1 VSAALSLRNALP
13 DPAEVWHTLKT
24 ADDSWLALAAVAQV
38 GSMLMFALQQRRL
51 LRVFGVSMPINR
63 AIALT
68 YARTAIS
75 IAMPA
80 GAAISSGFALRQ
92 FRSRGADIGAAT
104 AVIIAAGVQSIAA
117 LVLVY
122 LAWFASVGVAGHQE
136 SFGLLIGV
144 SAVAVTVI
152 ALCFLPRRRH
162 RRAAGGPRPVSHG
175 VATPSIQRRP
185 RWLYDIVEAAAN
197 SLRSASSLTARDWA
211 AGGGYAMANVAA
223 DVACLLAVAHA
234 LGLGLPVIAIV
245 GAYLAVQ
252 IVRQLPITPGGIGL
266 VEAGLLVALVTA
278 GGRNT
283 TAAAVVLIYR
293 LLSCWLVAPV
303 GLVAWIGLR
312 AVPAARPVDDV
323 RSLPSLSATA
333 RRR

>member
-1 VSAALSLRNALP
+1 
-13 DPAEVWHTLKT
+13 
-24 ADDSWLALAAVAQV
+24 
-38 GSMLMFALQQRRL
+38 
-51 LRVFGVSMPINR
+51 
-63 AIALT
+63 
-68 YARTAIS
+68 
-75 IAMPA
+75 
-80 GAAISSGFALRQ
+80 
-92 FRSRGADIGAAT
+92 
-104 AVIIAAGVQSIAA
+104 
-117 LVLVY
+117 
-122 LAWFASVGVAGHQE
+122 
-136 SFGLLIGV
+136 
-144 SAVAVTVI
+144 
-152 ALCFLPRRRH
+152 
-162 RRAAGGPRPVSHG
+162 
-175 VATPSIQRRP
+175 
-185 RWLYDIVEAAAN
+185 
-197 SLRSASSLTARDWA
+197 
-211 AGGGYAMANVAA
+211 MANVAA

-234 LGLGLPVIAIV
+234 FGLGLPIIAIV

-323 RSLPSLSATA
+323 RSMPSLSATA